1 MKLQLSK
8 EKQANISLSAY
19 VNKLEDETADLKR
32 RNNDLNRD
40 LSDISSHKLDLEH
53 KYRSLQ

>member
-32 RNNDLNRD
+32 KNNDLNRD
-40 LSDISSHKLDLEH
+40 VSDLTSLKLDLEH
-53 KYRSLQ
+53 KHRSLQ